1 MICRTCGAA
10 LAVSDAFCPT
20 CQAPAP
26 PPMVRLGARTYPV
39 TGIGTAAV
47 VAAWVTAGFTV
58 AYWLSTL
65 IGRSLAVQARDTSD
79 PALLDVALLVTVLV
93 SLPLVVALLTTAV
106 LTIIWTYRARKNLD
120 AFPDAATPI
129 SVGWSIAGWLV
140 PFVNLVMPYRVVA
153 NIARETLRRADTPT
167 VLKVWWA
174 AWIGWA
180 IVDRLVSR
188 ADEQTY
194 GSLPQLLSAR
204 SDYQRYVGYYG
215 EAFGYQAIVAAV
227 MVLAAYTFTR
237 VIRQISAAQR
247 DRIAGSTPA
256 FHPVPGM
263 AVPATLAGPAHP
275 TTPGRPAQPSM
286 PGSGADAAG

>member
-1 MICRTCGAA
+1 VYT
-10 LAVSDAFCPT
+10 
-20 CQAPAP
+20 
-26 PPMVRLGARTYPV
+26 V

-47 VAAWVTAGFTV
+47 VAAWVTTAFTV

-65 IGRSLAVQARDTSD
+65 IGRSLAVRARDTDD
-79 PALLDVALLVTVLV
+79 PALLDAALLVSVLLA
-93 SLPLVVALLTTAV
+93 LPLVVALLTTAV
-106 LTIIWTYRARKNLD
+106 LTIIWTYRARRNLD
-120 AFPDAATPI
+120 AFPDAVTPI
-129 SVGWSIAGWLV
+129 SAGWSIAGWLV

-167 VLKVWWA
+167 VVKLWWA

-194 GSLPQLLSAR
+194 ESLPQLLSAR

-215 EAFGYQAIVAAV
+215 EAFALQAVVAAL

-237 VIRQISAAQR
+237 VVRQISAAQR
-247 DRIAGSTPA
+247 DRIAGGSTPA
-256 FHPVPGM
+256 FHPIPGM
-263 AVPATLAGPAHP
+263 AVPATLAGPTQPA
-275 TTPGRPAQPSM
+275 TPGQPTQPAAPSSPGRLPM
-286 PGSGADAAG
+286 PGLPGGSGPGPGQPTGPGADAPVRPGPGESGG